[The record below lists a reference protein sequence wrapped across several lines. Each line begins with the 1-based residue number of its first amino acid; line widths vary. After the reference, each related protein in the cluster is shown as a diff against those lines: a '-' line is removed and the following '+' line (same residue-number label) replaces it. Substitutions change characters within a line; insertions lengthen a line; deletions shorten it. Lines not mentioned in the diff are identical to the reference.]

1 MPVLPNNKHELFAQG
16 LAKGLSAD
24 AAYQPAGYKQSRSAA
39 SRLSTNVNI
48 RARVEE
54 LQNKAAEKVELSKA
68 WVLARLKQTVE
79 RAMQAVPVLDHEGK
93 PTGGYTFHGAI
104 SNKALELIGR
114 ELGMFVARKSG
125 DEPNP
130 LFTLRAS
137 LIDAS
142 PEETREQW
150 FARRRRELGV
160 APALVLE
167 PAAGATRVRDN
178 D

>member
-79 RAMQAVPVLDHEGK
+79 RAMQAVFMGPF
-93 PTGGYTFHGAI
+93 PTRHW
-104 SNKALELIGR
+104 S
-114 ELGMFVARKSG
+114 
-125 DEPNP
+125 
-130 LFTLRAS
+130 
-137 LIDAS
+137 
-142 PEETREQW
+142 
-150 FARRRRELGV
+150 
-160 APALVLE
+160 
-167 PAAGATRVRDN
+167 
-178 D
+178 